1 LLTPVFLSG
10 DRDPGY
16 EELQRCIFCNSEEFH
31 RFRQLLVNV
40 VIATDIFDK
49 DMKDLRN
56 KRWEK
61 AFQQDSLASLSEE
74 DEINLKGTIV
84 LEYIMQAS
92 DVSHTMQHWHV
103 YKKWNLRLFE
113 EVYTAFLTGRGDK
126 DPSEGWY
133 EGELW

>member
-1 LLTPVFLSG
+1 
-10 DRDPGY
+10 
-16 EELQRCIFCNSEEFH
+16 
-31 RFRQLLVNV
+31 VNV

-49 DMKDLRN
+49 DMKHLRN

-61 AFQQDSLASLSEE
+61 AFQQDCSTSLSQE
-74 DEINLKGTIV
+74 DEFNLKGTIV

-103 YKKWNLRLFE
+103 YKKWNQRLFE
-113 EVYTAFLTGRGDK
+113 EMYTAFLTGRGEN

-133 EGELW
+133 IGELW